1 MNTTELYNIRLD
13 TGTTRDSTI
22 MEKRGGGGWGGPM
35 DPSNERVL
43 QKNLFVLTILQKD
56 DGY

>member
-22 MEKRGGGGWGGPM
+22 MEKRGGGAGG
-35 DPSNERVL
+35 DLWTHRTNGFY
-43 QKNLFVLTILQKD
+43 KKIFLF
-56 DGY
+56 